1 MYSIESIIANNDI
14 LTKNLK
20 IWYSEEF
27 RIVLEQI
34 IIIWLFNCSFFR
46 LPIGPILSS
55 LDQSR
60 FKNMQP
66 TFLNFELCSTA
77 WFPTPSSSCET

>member
-34 IIIWLFNCSFFR
+34 III
-46 LPIGPILSS
+46 
-55 LDQSR
+55 
-60 FKNMQP
+60 
-66 TFLNFELCSTA
+66 
-77 WFPTPSSSCET
+77 